1 MMGGHLML
9 SSLFDEYSVNTR
21 VRPALLAFLP
31 PVVFLYLMFPQLYGV
46 LTGAVG
52 IFVVFGL
59 VTVLAH
65 FSRDAGKTA
74 EQDLFT
80 AWGGKPTTIMLRHRD
95 AYLDSVTKSRYHRFL
110 EKNIDGW
117 VAPRAE
123 EELNNP
129 QKADEQYDS
138 AVRWL
143 LEYTR
148 DQKRYPLLFKENISY
163 GFRRNCYG
171 IKWLSIVLALL
182 PMAAIFAD
190 IIFDAICYI
199 DVNAPAMWASACL
212 SVLLSCWWDF
222 VVKGTWVKD
231 AAIGYA
237 ARLLSASEADG
248 RT

>member
-1 MMGGHLML
+1 ML
-9 SSLFDEYSVNTR
+9 SSLFDEYSLNAR
-21 VRPALLAFLP
+21 VRPALLSLLP
-31 PVVFLYLMFPQLYGV
+31 LVAFLYLVFPQLYGV
-46 LTGAVG
+46 LAGAVG

-65 FSRDAGKTA
+65 FSRNAGKTA

-80 AWGGKPTTIMLRHRD
+80 AWGGRPTTIMLRHRD

-110 EKNIDGW
+110 AKNIDGW
-117 VAPRAE
+117 VAPSTE
-123 EELNNP
+123 EELNDP
-129 QKADEQYDS
+129 QKADEKYDS

-148 DQKRYPLLFKENISY
+148 DQKQYPLLFKENIGY

-171 IKWLSIVLALL
+171 IKWLSVILALL
-182 PMAAIFAD
+182 PIAAVFAD
-190 IIFDAICYI
+190 LIFDAISYI
-199 DVNAPAMWASACL
+199 DINASAVWVSACL
-212 SVLLSCWWDF
+212 SALLFYWWVF
-222 VVKGTWVKD
+222 VVKDRWVKD

-237 ARLLSASEADG
+237 VRLLSACEADG